1 MIDFLFLENL
11 CRISIAFRHTIE
23 VSPKVNVC
31 EQILVVQV
39 IVLGQSRL
47 NMLTKQEICGTFL
60 QPKVNI
66 SYIQQTMGYCVFHRR
81 SWHGPSPFS
90 NFLFTN
96 LFSIK
101 FLYFFIISSLFPFFN
116 LFVSIIFSR
125 TWWCKENIYCR
136 VKNCAR
142 SM

>member
-31 EQILVVQV
+31 EKILVVQV

-66 SYIQQTMGYCVFHRR
+66 SYIQQTMGILCISATRCDLTISINKDLNPH
-81 SWHGPSPFS
+81 S
-90 NFLFTN
+90 NALIPTIN
-96 LFSIK
+96 TKMYVKYEML
-101 FLYFFIISSLFPFFN
+101 
-116 LFVSIIFSR
+116 IIFSR
-125 TWWCKENIYCR
+125 TW
-136 VKNCAR
+136 
-142 SM
+142 